1 MILWVY
7 IVAISRFVNSWHM
20 IDNSWLILIDNI
32 LGLLLLVITLL
43 LWLMMNGNP
52 LFRLAR
58 SLLNDLMNRLCICL
72 FVKEII
78 MRAFVH
84 VLMLNWPKL
93 MIFLMSSVSWGKM
106 QVSCSRLKLITVM
119 FFLVIILVLM

>member
-32 LGLLLLVITLL
+32 LRLLLLVITLL
-43 LWLMMNGNP
+43 LGLMMNGNP
-52 LFRLAR
+52 LFRLAG